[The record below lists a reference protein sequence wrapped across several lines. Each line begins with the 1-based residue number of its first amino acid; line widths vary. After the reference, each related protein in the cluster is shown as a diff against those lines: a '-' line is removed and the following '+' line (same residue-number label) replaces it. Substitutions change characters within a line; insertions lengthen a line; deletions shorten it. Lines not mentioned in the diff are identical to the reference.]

1 MEITP
6 ELVKRVAANARL
18 SLKEDEVKKFAADM
32 KEILANFEKLAEV
45 NTEGVE
51 PSFHPIPVK
60 NVTREDEPG
69 ECLDREKALSLTPHK
84 TDKYFRGPRVL

>member
-18 SLKEDEVKKFAADM
+18 NLKEEEVKKFAAEM
-32 KEILANFEKLAEV
+32 KEILAAFEQLKEV
-45 NTEGVE
+45 NTDNIE

-60 NVTREDEPG
+60 NVAREDKPG
-69 ECLDREKALSLTPHK
+69 KCLDREEALSLTPHRK
-84 TDKYFRGPRVL
+84 DPYFKGPKVL

>member
-18 SLKEDEVKKFAADM
+18 NLKEEEVKKFAAEM
-32 KEILANFEKLAEV
+32 KEILATFEKLAEV
-45 NTEGVE
+45 KTENVE

-60 NVTREDEPG
+60 NVVREDKPEK
-69 ECLDREKALSLTPHK
+69 CLDREEALSLTPHRK
-84 TDKYFRGPRVL
+84 DKYFRGPKTI

>member
-18 SLKEDEVKKFAADM
+18 NLKEEEVKKFAAEM
-32 KEILANFEKLAEV
+32 KEILAAFEQLKEV
-45 NTEGVE
+45 NTDKTE

-60 NVTREDEPG
+60 NVAREDTPG
-69 ECLDREKALSLTPHK
+69 KCLDRDEALSLTPHRK
-84 TDKYFRGPRVL
+84 DPYFKGPKVL

>member
-18 SLKEDEVKKFAADM
+18 KLKEEEVKKFAAEM

-45 NTEGVE
+45 NTDDVE

-60 NVTREDEPG
+60 NVAREDKPG
-69 ECLDREKALSLTPHK
+69 ECLNREEALSLTPHK
-84 TDKYFRGPRVL
+84 KDGYFRGPKVL